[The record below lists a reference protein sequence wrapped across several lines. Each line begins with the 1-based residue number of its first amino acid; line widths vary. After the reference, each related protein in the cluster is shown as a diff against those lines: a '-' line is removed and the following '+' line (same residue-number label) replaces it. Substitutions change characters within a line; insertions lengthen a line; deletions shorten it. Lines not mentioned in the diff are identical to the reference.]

1 MSDDVPIS
9 EPHESIWQEV
19 PEGYIALRLRFATSE
34 VIARLKIEKI
44 YATAEALISEVP
56 SKLLALAAHAAEQ
69 DQPVWVV
76 GTLIFLAARRED
88 AAAIWILLER
98 LARPEASVDARVR
111 RRRAAAYWYRRLKD
125 RDPLRQ
131 SAEIAKSLS
140 SVAEAIQVDRAL
152 RAGARLERHRVI
164 VRDHEAGTPIN
175 SELAPYRNVFQP
187 LPVWQPSIKPS
198 QLAELL
204 TMEFPHLSHA
214 ASVVA
219 QVIAADDRDRQ
230 TPVVIVGPSGV
241 GKDALWR
248 RAIEISGR
256 PSVAFDIAGSADN
269 RALKGTAKG
278 WSSRAPSLPVVTIA
292 RLGVANPAIHLS
304 ELEKAGGSRV
314 NGLVFDTF
322 LGWLEPASAQR
333 FFDEGLGC
341 AVDLSSVAFCFT
353 ANSMTTIPPALRTR
367 LRIVEAQRIGREHV
381 DVLVDGSVRRRAMEL
396 GLDAATLPPL
406 APQVR
411 AKIQRLAGKGSLN
424 LRSLERLMRVIVSED
439 WAKTQAT
446 KH

>member
-1 MSDDVPIS
+1 MSDDIPIS

-44 YATAEALISEVP
+44 YATAEALISEAP
-56 SKLLALAAHAAEQ
+56 PKLLALAACAAEQ
-69 DQPVWVV
+69 EQPDWVV

-88 AAAIWILLER
+88 DAAIWVLLER
-98 LARPEASVDARVR
+98 LVRPEVSFNARVR

-131 SAEIAKSLS
+131 SAEIATSLS

-152 RAGARLERHRVI
+152 RSGERPERRRVI
-164 VRDHEAGTPIN
+164 VRSNRGSAPIE
-175 SELAPYRNVFQP
+175 SELAPYRAVFQP
-187 LPVWQPSIKPS
+187 LPIWRPAITPLL
-198 QLAELL
+198 LAELL
-204 TMEFPHLSHA
+204 TMEFPHLSYA
-214 ASVVA
+214 ANVVA
-219 QVIAADDRDRQ
+219 QVIAADDGDRQ
-230 TPVVIVGPSGV
+230 VPVVLVGPTGV

-256 PSVAFDIAGSADN
+256 PSVEFDLAGSADN
-269 RALKGTAKG
+269 RALKGTARG
-278 WSSRAPSLPVVTIA
+278 WSSRTPSLPIITMA

-304 ELEKAGGSRV
+304 ELEKAGGSSA
-314 NGLVFDTF
+314 NGLVFDTL
-322 LGWLEPASAQR
+322 LGWLEPGSAQR
-333 FFDEGLGC
+333 FFDEGLGYT
-341 AVDLSSVAFCFT
+341 VDLSSVAFCFT

-367 LRIVEAQRIGREHV
+367 LRIVEVPRIGREHV
-381 DVLVDGSVRRRAMEL
+381 DALLDVSLRRRAVEL
-396 GLDAATLPPL
+396 GLDASTVPPM

-411 AKIQRLAGKGSLN
+411 AKIRRLARKGGLN
-424 LRSLERLMRVIVSED
+424 LRGLERVIRVIVSED